1 MNETTLQETAAAR
14 SPEIDARPGRELRV
28 LAFVSK
34 RLGLSPG
41 QRFRIEQWAPYARK
55 LGVDVD
61 FVPFESPRLTEML
74 YEPGRRASKAAWVLW
89 DFLRRAEHV
98 ARARRYDAA
107 FVFRE
112 VSLLGPALYE
122 RVLARMKVPF
132 IFDFD
137 DAIWMTD
144 APPSKANGIFSKL
157 HFHGKTSTIC
167 RLASAVTVGNEFLA
181 SYARDRSSNVFVLP
195 TSIDLA
201 TYPVQPL
208 LKEEDFFVVTWSG
221 SVHTLYNL
229 EAAREPLERLA
240 RRRRVRVRV
249 ICNRPPDRPIAHADN
264 EFIPWQ
270 EAGEAEAI
278 GATHVGIMPLQDE
291 PFMHGKCGLKALQF
305 MATGRP
311 VVVSPVGMNK
321 DLVQSGQ
328 NGFLAGSTDEWVDA
342 LERLATSA
350 ELRERLGLA
359 GRATVE
365 KTFAGS
371 VVARKFVDVVRRV
384 VG

>member
-1 MNETTLQETAAAR
+1 MNETLQETEAAR
-14 SPEIDARPGRELRV
+14 PPEVESRPARQLRV

-61 FVPFESPRLTEML
+61 FVAFESPRLTEML

-107 FVFRE
+107 FVYRE

-137 DAIWMTD
+137 DAIWMTNV
-144 APPSKANGIFSKL
+144 APSKTNGIFSKL

-181 SYARDRSSNVFVLP
+181 SYARDHSSNVFVLP

-201 TYPVQPL
+201 TYPVQPV
-208 LKEEDFFVVTWSG
+208 LKDEDPFVVTWSG
-221 SVHTLYNL
+221 SVHTLYNF
-229 EAAREPLERLA
+229 EAAREPLEKLA

-264 EFIPWQ
+264 QFIPWQ

-311 VVVSPVGMNK
+311 VVVSPIGMNK

-328 NGFLAGSTDEWVDA
+328 NGFLADSTEEWVDA

-350 ELRERLGLA
+350 ELRDRLGLA

-365 KTFAGS
+365 KTYAGS
-371 VVARKFVDVVRRV
+371 VVARKFVDVVRRI